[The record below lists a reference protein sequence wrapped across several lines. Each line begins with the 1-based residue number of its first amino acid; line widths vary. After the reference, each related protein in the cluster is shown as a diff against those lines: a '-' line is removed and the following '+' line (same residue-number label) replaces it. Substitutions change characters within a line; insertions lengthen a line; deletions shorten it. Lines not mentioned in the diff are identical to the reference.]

1 MSTSVIEFELLG
13 ERYCF
18 NTQHVA
24 YVFELEEYST
34 IGGFNDS
41 VIGVTKYNEDVMLL
55 IDTANLYSAK
65 SLDMT
70 QEKSVIVIYD
80 KDNKHYY
87 GMLVDS
93 IIKLEE
99 VEEANPSLDLS
110 TEDLVINHYKDEE
123 EDIIVNEIYP
133 LPLLKKHHIPAM
145 ASLHVKNDNNTVV
158 KSMQTH
164 HYLIVRVKEHLYAIS
179 SKYVKEVIEN
189 EFEMFEIKESIKN
202 IKGAIALRDEI
213 VQVADFE
220 DADKHDV
227 VILEHNGSK
236 VAIEVDEV
244 YDIEDF
250 QTDKIEYLDDAST
263 NIEAFYNYQE
273 KAVAILNP
281 LFYINEKK
289 QDIHDKEEIKA
300 EEFLDEHQE
309 YLIFYIDGKKYS
321 ISMDHVRQVLESE
334 TLAKTHSSAIAANDY
349 IEFLATWNHQA
360 VSVIKLDSFLGVQ
373 TQLDMAQI
381 IFVEYDKKI
390 VAFLVDNIDNIVYL
404 DKKSVSNVQTQQ
416 NDIISGAIVYED
428 EVIVKFNEKF
438 LTEVV

>member
-24 YVFELEEYST
+24 YVFELEEHNS
-34 IGGFNDS
+34 IGGFYEA
-41 VIGVTKYNEDVMLL
+41 VIGVTKYNNDLMLL
-55 IDTANLYSAK
+55 IDTAKLYSDK
-65 SLDMT
+65 SLDMA

-80 KDNKHYY
+80 KDERYYY

-99 VEEANPSLDLS
+99 VEEANPSVDLS
-110 TEDLVINHYKDEE
+110 TKDLVINHYKDAE

-133 LPLLKKHHIPAM
+133 LPLLKKHHIPSM
-145 ASLHVKNDNNTVV
+145 ASLHSQSNSLYEVEKQRTN
-158 KSMQTH
+158 
-164 HYLIVRVKEHLYAIS
+164 HYLIVRVKEHLYAIA
-179 SKYVKEVIEN
+179 SKYVKEVLEN

-213 VQVADFE
+213 IQVADFE
-220 DADKHDV
+220 DADKHDI

-250 QTDKIEYLDDAST
+250 QADKIEYLNETAT
-263 NIEAFYNYQE
+263 NIEAFYNYKE
-273 KAVAILNP
+273 KALAILNP
-281 LFYINEKK
+281 LFYINEKN
-289 QDIHDKEEIKA
+289 QSQHHEDAMEPELSDV
-300 EEFLDEHQE
+300 HQE
-309 YLIFYIDGKKYS
+309 YLIFYIDNKKYS
-321 ISMDHVRQVLESE
+321 ISMKHVRQVVESE
-334 TLAKTHSSAIAANDY
+334 TLAKTHSSAIAANEY

-360 VSVIKLDSFLGVQ
+360 VSVIKLDTFLGIQ
-373 TQLDMAQI
+373 THLDMAQI
-381 IFVEYDKKI
+381 IFVEYDKKT
-390 VAFLVDNIDNIVYL
+390 VAFLVDDIDNIVYL
-404 DKKSVSNVQTQQ
+404 DNKSVSEIESQKD
-416 NDIISGAIVYED
+416 DIISGAIIYED

-438 LTEVV
+438 LTGVV